1 MADQVKLNMT
11 IDLKRATSSW
21 NENKFLFLLKQLH
34 YKMPSNSHK
43 IKTVAVCSLSSVKN
57 MEGAIWYGDPETFG
71 HFSNKKSYLIHAPH
85 QKGLKTPCLS
95 PLTFPQMLQS

>member
-11 IDLKRATSSW
+11 IDLKRETSSW

-43 IKTVAVCSLSSVKN
+43 IKTVAVCSLSGVKN
-57 MEGAIWYGDPETFG
+57 MEGAI
-71 HFSNKKSYLIHAPH
+71 
-85 QKGLKTPCLS
+85 
-95 PLTFPQMLQS
+95 

>member
-11 IDLKRATSSW
+11 IDLKRETSSW

-57 MEGAIWYGDPETFG
+57 MEGAI
-71 HFSNKKSYLIHAPH
+71 
-85 QKGLKTPCLS
+85 
-95 PLTFPQMLQS
+95 

>member
-1 MADQVKLNMT
+1 MCHHLNIYLTPLTLDGRRVMADQVKLNMT

-43 IKTVAVCSLSSVKN
+43 IKTVAVFSLFGVKN
-57 MEGAIWYGDPETFG
+57 MEGAI
-71 HFSNKKSYLIHAPH
+71 
-85 QKGLKTPCLS
+85 
-95 PLTFPQMLQS
+95 